1 MWQPSF
7 IIFLILFSLKIN
19 AQISGKF
26 YSIKRVSDGDTVV
39 IQDELDN
46 QYKIRFIG
54 IDAPESRNVGNRKQV
69 QVFGSEAKNHLKK
82 LLFNKKI
89 RLEFDMQK
97 IDRYGRTLAY
107 VYLENGVFLNQY
119 LVQKGYARMAT
130 FPPNIKYVDIFRK
143 SEEKARK
150 NKLGTWKYY

>member
-1 MWQPSF
+1 MRQPLF
-7 IIFLILFSLKIN
+7 LLFLILFSLKFN
-19 AQISGKF
+19 AQISGEF

-89 RLEFDMQK
+89 RLEFDVQK

-130 FPPNIKYVDIFRK
+130 FPPNIKYVELFRK
-143 SEEKARK
+143 LEEKARR
-150 NKLGTWKYY
+150 NKLGMWMYY

>member
-82 LLFNKKI
+82 LLFNKKSGWN
-89 RLEFDMQK
+89 LMCK
-97 IDRYGRTLAY
+97 
-107 VYLENGVFLNQY
+107 
-119 LVQKGYARMAT
+119 
-130 FPPNIKYVDIFRK
+130 K
-143 SEEKARK
+143 SIVTEE
-150 NKLGTWKYY
+150 L

>member
-1 MWQPSF
+1 MRQPLF
-7 IIFLILFSLKIN
+7 LLFLILFSLKFN
-19 AQISGKF
+19 AQISGEF

-89 RLEFDMQK
+89 RLEFDVQK

-130 FPPNIKYVDIFRK
+130 FPPNIKYVELFRK
-143 SEEKARK
+143 LEEKARK
-150 NKLGTWKYY
+150 NKLGMWKYY